1 MHKKGG
7 IILSNIVAFL
17 ILAVVYYIGEF
28 VGTKT
33 KAWIP
38 SVFVIACLF
47 LAGYWTFFPKDI
59 VELAGM
65 GAPLGGILVIMLC
78 ITHMGTVISIK
89 QLLQQWKVIVIA
101 LFGLA
106 GMMALA
112 WFICI
117 PLVGREYVI
126 AGLPPLTG
134 GIVAATMMN
143 LAALEKGLTTA
154 AVLAIAMYVMQGFV
168 GYPLTAVLLKMEGK
182 KLLANFRSGGAE
194 VAAAGEVD
202 DAAGNM
208 KVEDAPRKKLIPPMP
223 EKYSTTAFI
232 LAKLAFSAFLA
243 SKLGAVTGLNQAV
256 WALILGIIFTEIG
269 FLDRDSLNKAKSYG
283 FLMYVLMIFVFAGLK
298 DATPAM
304 LTEVAGPMFT
314 IIVIGVSGMIAMS
327 AVAGKILGIR
337 WPMAVAVSLTALYGF
352 PPNYILTEESVKAL
366 AETPEEYDYLMG
378 KMLPM
383 MIVGGFVT
391 VTITSV
397 VIAGIFV
404 NLF

>member
-106 GMMALA
+106 GMVALT

-134 GIVAATMMN
+134 GILAATMMN
-143 LAALEKGLTTA
+143 LAALERGLTAA

-182 KLLANFRSGGAE
+182 TLLATFRKGGAK
-194 VAAAGEVD
+194 VTAAGEVD
-202 DAAGNM
+202 DVAGNM
-208 KVEDAPRKKLIPPMP
+208 KVEEAPRKKLIPPMP

-232 LAKLAFSAFLA
+232 LAKLAFSAFIA

-256 WALILGIIFTEIG
+256 WALILGIIFASPGSCQLVNLCG
-269 FLDRDSLNKAKSYG
+269 FAHG
-283 FLMYVLMIFVFAGLK
+283 CMIFPQNKHG
-298 DATPAM
+298 
-304 LTEVAGPMFT
+304 
-314 IIVIGVSGMIAMS
+314 IGVIFKFIQKCQQCSIFINGSWRRTSCIYTNS
-327 AVAGKILGIR
+327 
-337 WPMAVAVSLTALYGF
+337 
-352 PPNYILTEESVKAL
+352 NYIIANRIREPYQRPCNAL
-366 AETPEEYDYLMG
+366 L
-378 KMLPM
+378 
-383 MIVGGFVT
+383 
-391 VTITSV
+391 
-397 VIAGIFV
+397 
-404 NLF
+404 